1 MVSFITSSPLAV
13 PRNVTLSN
21 GVRLHYIEQGPA
33 NGPVLLMLHGYSD
46 SSFSFSR
53 VMPLMRPDWRV
64 IAPDLRGH
72 GESDRPPLGYRPA
85 DFADDVIRLMDTLQ
99 IPSAVIAG
107 HSMGSFVARKVCDLA
122 PDRVTKLILIGAAPV
137 CDNAVARELLSV
149 VETLT
154 DPVDQQFVRDFQLST
169 MSVPVPPAFLD
180 AVCANSER
188 MPARIWKAA
197 LRGLIENPIR
207 TRPEV
212 PALVI
217 GGREDAVFSAA
228 EQELLA
234 TQCPNAT
241 LELFGGVG
249 HTVHWEQPIAF
260 VHALNRF
267 GL

>member
-1 MVSFITSSPLAV
+1 MVSFMTSAPLAM
-13 PRNVTLSN
+13 PGDVTLSN
-21 GVRLHYIEQGPA
+21 GVRLHYVEQGPA
-33 NGPVLLMLHGYSD
+33 SGPVLLMLHGYSD

-72 GESDRPPLGYRPA
+72 GDSERPALGYRPA
-85 DFADDVIRLMDTLQ
+85 DFADDVVRLMDGLR

-107 HSMGSFVARKVCDLA
+107 HSMGSFVARKVYELA
-122 PDRVTKLILIGAAPV
+122 PDRVTKLVLIGGAPV
-137 CDNAVARELLSV
+137 CDNAVVRDLLGT

-154 DPVDQQFVRDFQLST
+154 DPVDAAFVREFQSST
-169 MSVPVPPAFLD
+169 ISVPVPPPFFE

-188 MPARIWKAA
+188 MPARVWKAA
-197 LRGLIENPIR
+197 LRGLVEDTIR
-207 TRPEV
+207 TRPQV
-212 PALVI
+212 PTLVI
-217 GGREDAVFSAA
+217 GGREDAVFSSA
-228 EQELLA
+228 EQALLA

-249 HTVHWEQPIAF
+249 HTVHWEQPIEF